1 MIEFIKTGDFA
12 HIQLFVT
19 IILAMW
25 LIEVLAVIMDFWSG
39 TNTAKALGVELD
51 SNGFRR
57 SFAKLG
63 DYWRVTVMFLFIDL
77 TGCFFAWYNLP
88 FATMIVAMCV
98 VLIEGRSVYEN
109 AKAKKSE
116 VQKLPEVLRKIIS
129 CTDAKSASELLQKLT
144 DTLKSDEK

>member
-12 HIQLFVT
+12 HIRLFVT
-19 IILAMW
+19 IILGMW

-39 TNTAKALGVELD
+39 TNTAKVLGVELD

-77 TGCFFAWYNLP
+77 TGSFFEWYHVP
-88 FATMIVAMCV
+88 FATMLIAGCV
-98 VLIEGRSVYEN
+98 VLIEARSVYEN

-116 VQKLPEVLRKIIS
+116 VQKLPDVLRKIIS